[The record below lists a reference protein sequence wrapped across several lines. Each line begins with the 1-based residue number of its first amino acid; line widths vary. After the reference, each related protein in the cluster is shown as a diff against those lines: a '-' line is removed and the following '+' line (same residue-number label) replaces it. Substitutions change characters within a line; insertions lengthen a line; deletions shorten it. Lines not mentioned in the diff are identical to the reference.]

1 VVEVTAMMYW
11 NDGSVGWAG
20 WVVMVLSMAAFWG
33 LLAWLAVSLVRSTGT
48 APRGPSPA
56 PEEVLAER
64 FARGDID
71 EEDYLQRSEILRR
84 QRPGTR

>member
-1 VVEVTAMMYW
+1 MMYW

-33 LLAWLAVSLVRSTGT
+33 LLAWVAVSLVRSTG
-48 APRGPSPA
+48 RPSDPGSSSP

-71 EEDYLQRSEILRR
+71 EEDYLHRSEVLRR
-84 QRPGTR
+84 HRGDTR

>member
-1 VVEVTAMMYW
+1 MYW

-33 LLAWLAVSLVRSTGT
+33 LLAWVAVSLVRSTGMVSPHPGT
-48 APRGPSPA
+48 SPA
-56 PEEVLAER
+56 PEDLLADR

-71 EEDYLQRSEILRR
+71 EEDYLHRIEVLRR
-84 QRPGTR
+84 HRSGGP